1 MPLFSGELIPLIIFC
16 ILWLATGKS
25 GYLLIAALILIIG
38 ILTVILFR
46 DPDRRIPEATGVILS
61 PADGKI
67 IRITGHGEEAEVSS
81 RTLAIYLR
89 IWDVHINRIPVSG
102 TIETC
107 RYRAGKF
114 YPAFLNKAG
123 LNEQMIMVISHGQDR
138 FILKQIAGI
147 LARRIVCRVGQGSR
161 VEQGERFGLIKLGSR
176 VELTIPAAYEITVG
190 LHQKVRAG
198 ETIIARLC

>member
-1 MPLFSGELIPLIIFC
+1 MAGRSQQAKCGFEAGQDC
-16 ILWLATGKS
+16 LAA
-25 GYLLIAALILIIG
+25 YD
-38 ILTVILFR
+38 FR
-46 DPDRRIPEATGVILS
+46 PRRNDLEGREEEFDHHA
-61 PADGKI
+61 
-67 IRITGHGEEAEVSS
+67 GHGEEAEVSS